1 LTDDPEL
8 YRTIGGLA
16 AKIEGL
22 ERSLKTLK
30 DDMDARFKSSD
41 SRLDEVI
48 KTLHQLGGG
57 WKLILMAGAVLGIV
71 VAVLTA
77 WKLGGGR

>member
-1 LTDDPEL
+1 MTDDPEL
-8 YRTIGGLA
+8 YRNIGALT

-22 ERSLKTLK
+22 ERSLQTLK
-30 DDMDARFKSSD
+30 DDMDARFKGSD

-57 WKLILMAGAVLGIV
+57 WKLILMAGTVLGIV
-71 VAVLTA
+71 VAVFTA

>member
-1 LTDDPEL
+1 MTGEPEL
-8 YRTIGGLA
+8 HRTIGALT

-30 DDMDARFKSSD
+30 DDMDTRFKSSD
-41 SRLDEVI
+41 TRLDEVI

-57 WKLILMAGAVLGIV
+57 WKLILMAGTILGIIT
-71 VAVLTA
+71 AVFGA
-77 WKLGGGR
+77 WKLGSGR